1 MILALQ
7 ARLADAVRA
16 AARSAFGAELGEVGF
31 QYPPRLELG
40 DLALTAP
47 FDLARTLRR
56 KPRDIAERLAAELG
70 RVAGVR
76 RTEVAAGGY
85 VNLFLDRAAFVREL
99 YAAVRRPAPPERA
112 PGHVIVEHTSINPNK
127 SAHIGHLRN
136 ATLGDTFVRVL
147 RHRAREV
154 GVQNYIDDTGI
165 QVADVVVGFLHME
178 KKGLADV
185 ERIEGK
191 FDDYCWDLYA
201 RVGDFY
207 AEDPSRRRL
216 QAETLHAI
224 EAGGNETARLAAY
237 VAGRI
242 VDCHLATMA
251 RLDIRYDLLAR
262 ESDILRL
269 HFWERAFELL
279 KQAGALRLETEGKNA
294 GCWVLSME
302 DSAGSSAVGAPAGA
316 TSDPPER
323 DSLPRGRNLEEE
335 SPRGRGS
342 SAGEARRIDEDKIIV
357 RSNGTVTYT
366 GKDIAYQLWKL
377 GKLDRDFYYRRYRT
391 DPDGHVLWTTT
402 SERGE
407 PGAPVFGHA
416 TAAYNVIDVG
426 QSYPQRVVKAGVAAL
441 AGPEAAAASHH
452 LAYEKVVL
460 SPATARALGYAI
472 ADEAAV
478 VKVSGRKGLGVKAND
493 LVDALVAK
501 ARTEIDARDP
511 ERDVGARDRAA
522 RAIALGALRYFLL
535 KYGRTKIITFDMEE
549 ALAFTGETGPY
560 IQNGVVRARN
570 IIAKLEAE
578 GHRPDDLAAQGA
590 ERNLAA
596 MLDGEEGDEAW
607 SLLMLMARSDEVA
620 EQAVKAEEVSL
631 VAKHAFAVAQAFHA
645 YYQKPR
651 YSVLHA
657 ESEDR
662 RAFRTMLVDAF
673 RRHMDVLTSLLGIP
687 IPDKM

>member
-16 AARSAFGAELGEVGF
+16 AARSAFGAEVGEVGF

-47 FDLARTLRR
+47 FDLAKTLRR

-70 RVAGVR
+70 RAAGVR
-76 RTEVAAGGY
+76 RAEVAGRGY

-99 YAAVRRPAPPERA
+99 YAATRRPVPPERA

-185 ERIEGK
+185 ERIEGE

-207 AEDPSRRRL
+207 AEDPARRRL

-251 RLDIRYDLLAR
+251 RLDIRYGLLAR

-294 GCWVLSME
+294 GCWVLAME
-302 DSAGSSAVGAPAGA
+302 AEGS
-316 TSDPPER
+316 
-323 DSLPRGRNLEEE
+323 
-335 SPRGRGS
+335 
-342 SAGEARRIDEDKIIV
+342 DEDKIIV

-377 GKLDRDFYYRRYRT
+377 GRLDRDFRYRRYRT

-402 SERGE
+402 SDEGE

-493 LVDALVAK
+493 LVDALAAK

-522 RAIALGALRYFLL
+522 RAIAVGALRYFLL

-607 SLLMLMARSDEVA
+607 SLLMLIARSDEVA
-620 EQAVKAEEVSL
+620 EQAVKSEEVSL

-673 RRHMDVLTSLLGIP
+673 RRHMGVLTSLLGIP

>member
-1 MILALQ
+1 MILPLQ

-16 AARSAFGAELGEVGF
+16 AARSAFGAELGELSF
-31 QYPPRLELG
+31 QYPKRLELG

-56 KPRDIAERLAAELG
+56 NPREIAERLAAELA
-70 RVAGVR
+70 RAPGVR
-76 RTEVAAGGY
+76 RTEVAGGGY
-85 VNLFLDRAAFVREL
+85 VNLFLDRAAFARDMH
-99 YAAVRRPAPPERA
+99 AALRSPVVPARL

-136 ATLGDTFVRVL
+136 ATLGDTFMRVL
-147 RHRAREV
+147 RHRGREV
-154 GVQNYIDDTGI
+154 GIQNYIDDTGV

-178 KKGLADV
+178 KKSLAEV
-185 ERIEGK
+185 ERIGGK

-207 AEDPSRRRL
+207 AQDPARRKL

-224 EAGGNETARLAAY
+224 ETGDNETARLAAH
-237 VAGRI
+237 VSARI
-242 VDCHLATMA
+242 VDCHLATMD
-251 RLDIRYDLLAR
+251 RLAIRYDLLAR

-294 GCWVLSME
+294 GCWVLTME
-302 DSAGSSAVGAPAGA
+302 SEGS
-316 TSDPPER
+316 
-323 DSLPRGRNLEEE
+323 
-335 SPRGRGS
+335 
-342 SAGEARRIDEDKIIV
+342 DEDKIIV

-377 GKLDRDFYYRRYRT
+377 GKLARDFRYRRHRI

-402 SERGE
+402 SELGTTTSEAGFTPAERGGVLG
-407 PGAPVFGHA
+407 GAPLAPPSSTTTPVFGHA

-441 AGPEAAAASHH
+441 AGPDAAAASHH

-460 SPATARALGYAI
+460 SPATARALGYAVG
-472 ADEAAV
+472 DEAS

-493 LVDALVAK
+493 LIDALVAK
-501 ARTEIDARDP
+501 AKTEIDARDP
-511 ERDVGARDRAA
+511 ERDAPEKEVAA
-522 RAIALGALRYFLL
+522 KAIAVGALRYFLL
-535 KYGRTKIITFDMEE
+535 KFGRTKIITFDMEE

-560 IQNGVVRARN
+560 IQNSVVRARN
-570 IIAKLEAE
+570 IFAKLEAE
-578 GHRPDDLAAQGA
+578 GHRADALAARGA
-590 ERNLAA
+590 QLDLGA
-596 MLDGEEGDEAW
+596 MLEGAEGDEAW
-607 SLLMLMARSDEVA
+607 SLLLLMARSDEVA
-620 EQAVKAEEVSL
+620 EQAVKAEEASL
-631 VAKHAFAVAQAFHA
+631 VAKHAFAVAQAFHG
-645 YYQKPR
+645 YYQNPR

-657 ESEDR
+657 ENEDR
-662 RAFRTMLVDAF
+662 RAFRALLVDAF
-673 RRHMDVLTSLLGIP
+673 LRQMEVLTALLGIP

>member
-1 MILALQ
+1 MILPLQ
-7 ARLADAVRA
+7 ARLAGAVRA
-16 AARSAFGAELGEVGF
+16 AARSAFGAELGELAF

-47 FDLARTLRR
+47 FDLAKTLRR
-56 KPRDIAERLAAELG
+56 KPREIAERLAAELAG
-70 RVAGVR
+70 TPGVR
-76 RTEVAAGGY
+76 RTEVAGGGY
-85 VNLFLDRAAFVREL
+85 VNLFLDRAAFAREL
-99 YAAVRRPAPPERA
+99 HAALRHPAPPERA
-112 PGHVIVEHTSINPNK
+112 AGHVIVEHTSINPNK

-136 ATLGDTFVRVL
+136 ATLGDTFMRVL
-147 RHRAREV
+147 RHRGREV
-154 GVQNYIDDTGI
+154 GIQNYIDDTGV

-178 KKGLADV
+178 KKGLAEV
-185 ERIEGK
+185 ERIGDK

-207 AEDPSRRRL
+207 AQDPARRRL

-224 EAGGNETARLAAY
+224 EAGGNETARLAAH
-237 VAGRI
+237 VAARI
-242 VDCHLATMA
+242 VDFHLATMQ

-294 GCWVLSME
+294 GCWVLTME
-302 DSAGSSAVGAPAGA
+302 SEGS
-316 TSDPPER
+316 
-323 DSLPRGRNLEEE
+323 
-335 SPRGRGS
+335 
-342 SAGEARRIDEDKIIV
+342 DEDKIIV

-377 GKLDRDFYYRRYRT
+377 GKLDRDFRYRRHRVYG
-391 DPDGHVLWTTT
+391 DGHVLWSTT
-402 SERGE
+402 SDSGFTPAERGGAPGGAPLAPPGSMTPDGE

-416 TAAYNVIDVG
+416 AAVYNVIDVG

-460 SPATARALGYAI
+460 SPATARALGYAV
-472 ADEAAV
+472 AEDEGAI
-478 VKVSGRKGLGVKAND
+478 KVSGRKGLGVKAND
-493 LVDALVAK
+493 LIDALVAK
-501 ARTEIDARDP
+501 AKAEIDVRDP
-511 ERDVGARDRAA
+511 ERDAPAREGAA
-522 RAIALGALRYFLL
+522 RAIAVGALRYFLL
-535 KYGRTKIITFDMEE
+535 KFGRTKIITFDMEE

-570 IIAKLEAE
+570 IFAKLEAE
-578 GHRPDDLAAQGA
+578 GHRPDELAARGA
-590 ERNLAA
+590 QLDLGA
-596 MLDGEEGDEAW
+596 MLEGAEGDEAW
-607 SLLMLMARSDEVA
+607 SLLVLMARSDEVA
-620 EQAVKAEEVSL
+620 EQAVKTEEVSL
-631 VAKHAFAVAQAFHA
+631 LAKHAFAVAQAFHG
-645 YYQKPR
+645 YYQNPR
-651 YSVLHA
+651 YSVLRA

-662 RAFRTMLVDAF
+662 RAFRAMLVDAF
-673 RRHMDVLTSLLGIP
+673 LRQMEVLTGLLGIP